1 MYENSDNTSSDL
13 EFKYCEKATKFFEK
27 QFFDIT
33 EYFVTSKLSQRI
45 FKIFFG
51 LLKIF

>member
-13 EFKYCEKATKFFEK
+13 EFKYCEKATKVFNK

-33 EYFVTSKLSQRI
+33 EYFVMSKLSER
-45 FKIFFG
+45 FSNFLG